1 MRFRIADDE
10 TESGFQLAPM
20 VDIVFQ
26 ALIFFMVVS
35 VFAKFETS
43 LDIVVPTA
51 RTSAATTRL
60 PGEIIVNIDAEGRV
74 VINQRRFTIDELRTT
89 LARIAGAF
97 PGQPVILR
105 ADRRTPYEDV
115 IGVLDAC
122 READIW
128 NVSFATLAD
137 EAAAGGSERA
147 P

>member
-1 MRFRIADDE
+1 MRFRAADDG
-10 TESGFQLAPM
+10 TELGFQLAPM

-51 RTSAATTRL
+51 KTSVTSTRL
-60 PGEIIVNIDAEGRV
+60 PGEIIVNIDAEGRI
-74 VINQRRFTIDELRTT
+74 VINRRRFTPEELKGT
-89 LARIAGAF
+89 LARIAETF

-105 ADRRTPYEDV
+105 ADRQTPYEDV

-128 NVSFATLAD
+128 NVSFATLVD
-137 EAAAGGSERA
+137 ETAAVRGETA